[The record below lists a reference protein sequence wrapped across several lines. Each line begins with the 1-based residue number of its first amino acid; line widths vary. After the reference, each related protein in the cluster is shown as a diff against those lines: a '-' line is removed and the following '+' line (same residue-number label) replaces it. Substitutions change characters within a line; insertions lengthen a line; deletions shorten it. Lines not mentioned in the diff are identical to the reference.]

1 MFELL
6 DTCQQ
11 NAVIK
16 VVGIGGGGG
25 NAVEHMMAGHIEG
38 VEFIC
43 ANTDAQALKNSSAN
57 TVIQLGENITRGLGA
72 GANPEVGRRAA
83 EEDREKIRAVLGGA
97 DMVFIAA
104 GMGGGTGTGA
114 APVFAQ
120 IAKELGIL
128 TVAVTTKPF
137 SFEGKMR
144 LQTAEQGIANL
155 SQYVDSLITIPNN
168 KLLSVLGKNVTL
180 INAFKAANDVLR
192 GAVQGIAELIT
203 RPGLINVDFADVR
216 TVMSEMGMAMMGTGV
231 SSGEH
236 RARLAAEAA
245 IASPL
250 LEDVDLTGAKGVLV
264 NITSGLD
271 LSIGEFEE
279 VGEVV
284 REITSDSA
292 TVVVGTVIDPD
303 LRDEVRVTVIVT
315 GLGRKQ
321 VAAALKMPSLEHVK
335 TGTDS
340 QIDYGQLDK
349 PAISRRHEPKG
360 PEPISAPQQQFQ
372 QSQTLTQPAS
382 LAPQQPAS
390 QQQFTPPAA
399 PQVTAS
405 PQHPQT
411 AQPVLREPPPQT
423 LTRAM
428 PVTENLHDIDY
439 LDIPA
444 FLRRRE
450 EEVTS

>member
-1 MFELL
+1 MFELV
-6 DTCQQ
+6 DTDPQ

-25 NAVEHMMAGHIEG
+25 NAVEHMMSASIEG

-43 ANTDAQALKNSSAN
+43 ANTDAQALKNSSAH
-57 TVIQLGENITRGLGA
+57 TLIQLGDSITRGLGA
-72 GANPEVGRRAA
+72 GANPEIGRRSA
-83 EEDREKIRAVLGGA
+83 EEDRERIKSALAGA
-97 DMVFIAA
+97 DMVFLTS

-137 SFEGKMR
+137 SFEGKVRM
-144 LQTAEQGIANL
+144 QVADAGIANL

-180 INAFKAANDVLR
+180 VNAFKAANDVLR

-231 SSGEH
+231 ASGEN
-236 RARLAAEAA
+236 RARIAAEAA
-245 IASPL
+245 ISSPL
-250 LEDVDLTGAKGVLV
+250 LEDVDMSGARGVLV
-264 NITSGLD
+264 NITAGLD
-271 LSIGEFEE
+271 MSIGEFEE
-279 VGEVV
+279 VGDAIKS
-284 REITSDSA
+284 ITSEGA
-292 TVVVGTVIDPD
+292 TVVVGTVIDPE

-321 VAAALKMPSLEHVK
+321 PVSTSNRLPETTRLDGSVDYHQLEKPTVMRKHAVSSAQNSFTSQAPKNNAA
-335 TGTDS
+335 DS
-340 QIDYGQLDK
+340 
-349 PAISRRHEPKG
+349 
-360 PEPISAPQQQFQ
+360 
-372 QSQTLTQPAS
+372 AS
-382 LAPQQPAS
+382 D
-390 QQQFTPPAA
+390 
-399 PQVTAS
+399 
-405 PQHPQT
+405 
-411 AQPVLREPPPQT
+411 
-423 LTRAM
+423 M
-428 PVTENLHDIDY
+428 DY

-444 FLRRRE
+444 FLRRKE
-450 EEVTS
+450 EAESS